1 LFLLHLCFDNSKDIL
16 FFSQFI
22 VPLLWSFGGAVR
34 VDHAQEEE
42 NSVMAD
48 SGRSGHAEAR
58 RRIAI
63 VEGTMMPD
71 RRT

>member
-1 LFLLHLCFDNSKDIL
+1 LFLLHLCFDNSKDVL

-48 SGRSGHAEAR
+48 SAADMLRQGGELLLWREL
-58 RRIAI
+58 
-63 VEGTMMPD
+63 
-71 RRT
+71 